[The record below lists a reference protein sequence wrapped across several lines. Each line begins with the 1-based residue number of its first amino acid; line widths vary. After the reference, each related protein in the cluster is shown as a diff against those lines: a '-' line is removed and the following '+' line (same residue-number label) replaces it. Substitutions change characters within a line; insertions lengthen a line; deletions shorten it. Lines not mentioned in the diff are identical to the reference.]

1 MLEANGYDVT
11 AGATGG
17 ILVGVSWLINRY
29 LRKNLYL
36 FGSAALGTLISIY
49 GYLIMNGDM
58 PSQITIT
65 EPNLQM
71 IGLALFL
78 NSIMIQRKM
87 VKDTDQRKYDAE
99 LQKEIVKKEKI
110 ANDKHGR
117 GRFMQPDILTQAA
130 IQERQE
136 SYGQNYDLNRQ
147 N

>member
-1 MLEANGYDVT
+1 
-11 AGATGG
+11 
-17 ILVGVSWLINRY
+17 
-29 LRKNLYL
+29 
-36 FGSAALGTLISIY
+36 
-49 GYLIMNGDM
+49 MNGDM